1 MPVIE
6 YILIGLVCFTL
17 GTKIGNNKHRH
28 VRQPD
33 KQIIIDDSTKVVNIY
48 VDGYGQYWSDPRF
61 TMRWD
66 PYWRFGFY
74 GPRIVVFHK
83 GGKKYKKWVKPKRR
97 GHHNRRYR
105 G

>member
-6 YILIGLVCFTL
+6 YILLGLICFGL
-17 GTKIGNNKHRH
+17 GVSAGNKKEA

-33 KQIIIDDSTKVVNIY
+33 KQIVIDDSTKVVNIY
-48 VDGYGQYWSDPRF
+48 VDGYGQYWSDSRF

-74 GPRIVVFHK
+74 GPRVVIFHK